1 MLIFAGNAA
10 AGGSSQPDVTIRQRG
25 DAVSAG
31 DDLYGADAAGQ
42 TRSIIMERRVVI
54 VVRVQNDG
62 STDATYSVTA
72 TPPAPGF
79 EIRYFVGRLGALR
92 ENSGVNGHL
101 NVTRSVLNGT
111 FAFEDV
117 RPGQSRK
124 LVARVTALPGT
135 ALGALQDLLVT
146 ATSTTDPGQIDAA
159 RATITK
165 V

>member
-1 MLIFAGNAA
+1 
-10 AGGSSQPDVTIRQRG
+10 
-25 DAVSAG
+25 VSAG

-42 TRSIIMERRVVI
+42 TRSLIVEQGIVI

-62 STDATYSVTA
+62 STDDSYSVTA

-79 EIRYFVGRLGALR
+79 EISYLAGWFGVPR
-92 ENSGVNGHL
+92 ENSGVSGRL
-101 NVTRSVLNGT
+101 DVTRSVLNGT